1 MSAIDEI
8 LAAHFRKQR
17 DTHGANCKWCG
28 ANESLTKLRWNS
40 KEGVIECTP
49 ECEAACLS
57 RCKEKANYKE
67 WEHFVPIRPEVY
79 I

>member
-8 LAAHFRKQR
+8 LAAHFRKQKETR
-17 DTHGANCKWCG
+17 GAKCQWCG
-28 ANESLTKLRWNS
+28 ADESLTKLRWNS
-40 KEGVIECTP
+40 KEGVIECIP
-49 ECEAACLS
+49 ENEVECIA
-57 RCKEKANYKE
+57 RCKEKANYKK